1 TGSAWRTTAQPTR
14 SKACGP
20 RAVSRG
26 AGTSVESMSHFFGAA
41 RPVSARGELLGL
53 APSEAGGVAFGCA
66 GAFRIG
72 LQSRVHVACIGP
84 LQRRVDS
91 LEAELVGLRSAP
103 PEAPSL
109 PEVEKRITPI
119 ESKIIPPGAIEDP
132 PPATAPVAES
142 GDH

>member
-1 TGSAWRTTAQPTR
+1 GLSALRWRNVCADDSCEHRPQFRAPRHCLPDLNGPRVVIRFFPTR
-14 SKACGP
+14 RS
-20 RAVSRG
+20 SD
-26 AGTSVESMSHFFGAA
+26 
-41 RPVSARGELLGL
+41 L
-53 APSEAGGVAFGCA
+53 VAFGCA